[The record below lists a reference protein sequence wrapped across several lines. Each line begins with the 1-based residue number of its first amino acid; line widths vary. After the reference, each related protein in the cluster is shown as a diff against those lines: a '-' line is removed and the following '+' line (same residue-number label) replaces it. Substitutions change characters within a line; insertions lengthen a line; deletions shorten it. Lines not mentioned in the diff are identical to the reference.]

1 MNKTKR
7 TLSQQLNKK
16 MHKELKA
23 AQKPLSKELREYS
36 DILTKEALLKKYP
49 KKIAKGAKRVL
60 KGFEKRAQ
68 ANSNKKL
75 KKHSKRTNCGK
86 VDEHSTPAH
95 VHPEGVRWI
104 KNISLQNRLE
114 QKSLQKKLSKR
125 K

>member
-7 TLSQQLNKK
+7 ALSQQLNKK

-23 AQKPLSKELREYS
+23 AQKPLSKQIREYS
-36 DILTKEALLKKYP
+36 DTLTQEALLKKYP
-49 KKIAKGAKRVL
+49 KKIAKGAKGVL
-60 KGFEKRAQ
+60 KGYEKRAS
-68 ANSNKKL
+68 ANASKKL

-104 KNISLQNRLE
+104 KTINLQNRLQ
-114 QKSLQKKLSKR
+114 QKGLQKKLSKR